1 MDVLVV
7 HPTPAIKP
15 AQNATRTIPIVVL
28 AANPVGT
35 GAAASLA
42 RPGGNTTP
50 RMSRVGFLASSDD
63 ANGPLFV
70 DQTRAAAQRMGIQIL
85 PQFVPGPEKSDAAF
99 AAIIKDRAEA
109 LIVQPVFT
117 NEAKLGRRIAEF
129 ALQHR
134 LPTASQFPQFTE
146 VGGLIAYGANSA
158 VLYRQVAE
166 YVDRI
171 VKGARPADLPIQD
184 PAQFELVI
192 NLRTA
197 KALGLTIPP
206 SLLLRADK
214 IIE

>member
-1 MDVLVV
+1 MGGEQARARRRARPGAGPLNVDVLVV

-117 NEAKLGRRIAEF
+117 NEASS
-129 ALQHR
+129 
-134 LPTASQFPQFTE
+134 ASTSRSSPSSTGCPPRHSFPSSPR
-146 VGGLIAYGANSA
+146 SA
-158 VLYRQVAE
+158 
-166 YVDRI
+166 
-171 VKGARPADLPIQD
+171 G
-184 PAQFELVI
+184 
-192 NLRTA
+192 
-197 KALGLTIPP
+197 
-206 SLLLRADK
+206 
-214 IIE
+214 